1 MRSIKSVVIVYRIVH
16 NECKCKCISRKN
28 KCLHD
33 FFVGLVQSLPVH
45 MMLYRKE
52 FTGLSNLLVVVFW
65 MCLLFGCQNDEHDQG
80 NNSKDQ
86 ITKNIQNKIMPL
98 GASRVQGFY
107 PWFESY
113 RYYLWKDLI
122 DGGWDFDYIGTE
134 METGSYP
141 NYKGLSFDTDH
152 QGKMSW
158 TSKQIFKELESILR
172 ETGYPDIVLFSSPG
186 GNDILNGLPYENV
199 IENINGIIDIF
210 QNHNP
215 DIVILIEQLA
225 PGKRSFMTQELTAI
239 FEQAVLDVDKIA
251 QEQTKESSQVIAVNM
266 FDGFSDGYLY
276 DDIHYNEQGAEFIA
290 QRYYEV
296 LETVLE

>member
-1 MRSIKSVVIVYRIVH
+1 M
-16 NECKCKCISRKN
+16 
-28 KCLHD
+28 D
-33 FFVGLVQSLPVH
+33 
-45 MMLYRKE
+45 
-52 FTGLSNLLVVVFW
+52 
-65 MCLLFGCQNDEHDQG
+65 
-80 NNSKDQ
+80 
-86 ITKNIQNKIMPL
+86 
-98 GASRVQGFY
+98 
-107 PWFESY
+107 
-113 RYYLWKDLI
+113 
-122 DGGWDFDYIGTE
+122 
-134 METGSYP
+134 
-141 NYKGLSFDTDH
+141 
-152 QGKMSW
+152 
-158 TSKQIFKELESILR
+158 
-172 ETGYPDIVLFSSPG
+172 
-186 GNDILNGLPYENV
+186 GLPYENV